1 MAANNITVNEW
12 TIDEVVGGEDSDLD
26 ENMDNSESSEE
37 EVEVNF
43 PHSPILL

>member
-1 MAANNITVNEW
+1 MAANNTTVNEW

-26 ENMDNSESSEE
+26 ENTDNSIT
-37 EVEVNF
+37 VEVNF